1 MAQVVVTLKIMPQS
15 PEIDLAE
22 LEKQAKEKIIEF
34 CSSQEFKTQI
44 QPIAFGLKAL
54 LIYFVM
60 EESKGSTEELE
71 NRIKELEGVESVEVP
86 DVRRAVG

>member
-15 PEIDLAE
+15 PDVDLAE
-22 LEKQAKEKIIEF
+22 LEKQAREKIIDF

-54 LIYFVM
+54 IIYFVM
-60 EESKGSTEELE
+60 DEKIGATDRLE
-71 NRIKELEGVESVEVP
+71 QAISQLEGVESVEVP

>member
-1 MAQVVVTLKIMPQS
+1 MANVVVTLKIMPQS
-15 PEIDLAE
+15 PEVNLDV
-22 LEKQAKEKIIEF
+22 LEKKAREEIVKF
-34 CSSQEFKTQI
+34 CNSQEFKTQI

-60 EESKGSTEELE
+60 DEKIGTTDRLE
-71 NRIKELEGVESVEVP
+71 QAISQLEGVESVEVP

>member
-15 PEIDLAE
+15 PEVN
-22 LEKQAKEKIIEF
+22 LEKLEFKAKEEIFKF
-34 CSSQEFKTQI
+34 CNSQEFKTQI

-54 LIYFVM
+54 IIYFVM
-60 EESKGSTEELE
+60 DEKIGTTDRLE
-71 NRIKELEGVESVEVP
+71 QAISQLEGVESVEVP

>member
-1 MAQVVVTLKIMPQS
+1 MAQVVVTLKIMPKS
-15 PEIDLAE
+15 PEVDLAE
-22 LEKQAKEKIIEF
+22 LEKRAKEKIVDF

-60 EESKGSTEELE
+60 DEKIGTTDKLELV
-71 NRIKELEGVESVEVP
+71 ISQLEGVESVEVP
-86 DVRRAVG
+86 DVRRAIG

>member
-15 PEIDLAE
+15 PDVDLAE
-22 LEKQAKEKIIEF
+22 LEGQAKKKIVDF

-54 LIYFVM
+54 IIYFVM
-60 EESKGSTEELE
+60 EEKIGTTDRLE
-71 NRIKELEGVESVEVP
+71 QAISQLEGVESVEVP

>member
-15 PEIDLAE
+15 PEVDLAE
-22 LEKQAKEKIIEF
+22 LEIQAKKKIVDF

-54 LIYFVM
+54 IIYFVM
-60 EESKGSTEELE
+60 EEKIGTTDRLE
-71 NRIKELEGVESVEVP
+71 QAISRLEGVESVEVP